1 MGSGLIFP
9 NITRWGVLLQDY
21 TLGFLNQV
29 ITVSNLPAGF
39 MYLKVFLYIRSN
51 VAAPGSMDYTIK
63 CSAGAASYDTLHYR
77 VTPPNV
83 ILCTT
88 FLGEATGWRGPTIGD
103 STTLFT
109 FEITIAQPTIM
120 PTKQAHITG
129 QMYGGYC
136 YTADNQVTL
145 PAGEDY
151 INTII
156 LTAEDTGA
164 GEKFGAG
171 SKVTVYGLN

>member
-21 TLGFLNQV
+21 TLPFLNQV
-29 ITVSNLPAGF
+29 ITVSNIPLGF
-39 MYLKVFLYIRSN
+39 SYLKVFLYIRSN
-51 VAAPGSMDYTIK
+51 QGPGDFMDYTIK
-63 CSAGAASYDTLHYR
+63 CSTGAASYDTLHYR

-83 ILCTT
+83 IQCTAFT
-88 FLGEATGWRGPTIGD
+88 GELTGWRGPTIGD

-109 FEITIAQPTIM
+109 FEATIAQPTIM
-120 PTKQAHITG
+120 STKQAHITG
-129 QMYGGYC
+129 QSFGGYL
-136 YTADNQVTL
+136 YTADNQITL
-145 PAGEDY
+145 PVGEDF
-151 INTII
+151 ITTII